1 MHPRNPYKTPP
12 DFKAMAI
19 AFPEFRKFVKQDITG
34 KVKLDF
40 SDPAALA
47 CLASTLFKK
56 DFGLVV
62 EVPPTGLIPTLPSR
76 LNYLLWVE
84 DLLSTL
90 PKQIN
95 ESADKKI
102 RGLDIGT
109 GATAVYPLLAS
120 KHLGWSMVGTEAS
133 LESLATAKANVARND
148 LDGKVRVEGAI
159 EGELLEAVV
168 MRESEQKFHFTMC
181 NPPFY
186 KPGEKAPEE
195 VVGKPK
201 EVEVAGGEVAFAKK
215 MVDESRA
222 LLDKVTIYTV
232 LLGHKSSVAEVKKVL
247 HTTSEV
253 TSLASTQFCQGKTMR
268 WGVAWTFVPGID
280 LRSVQ
285 SVKAKKSKE
294 KPFIWSIARKEKKER
309 NAGRTYGLLLA
320 PWLRDLEVETE
331 VGLSSQHLCTVKLT
345 ARKNTWVK
353 QRRKR
358 REEARTEKMEQA
370 EDLDPESALISEQQE
385 AVVVGG
391 GSRTNPVE
399 EGEGEVALK
408 CELAVRWRGGEDVQ
422 VEIVP
427 CHGGR
432 DAAHGLLQALKNRH
446 KAKEKNEHPEG

>member
-1 MHPRNPYKTPP
+1 
-12 DFKAMAI
+12 MAI
-19 AFPEFRKFVKQDITG
+19 AFSDFRKFVKQDITG

-47 CLASTLFKK
+47 CLAATLFKK
-56 DFGLVV
+56 DFDLVV

-90 PKQIN
+90 PNQAT
-95 ESADKKI
+95 ESANKEV

-109 GATAVYPLLAS
+109 GATAVYPLLAT
-120 KHLGWSMVGTEAS
+120 KHLGWSMIGTEAS
-133 LESLATAKANVARND
+133 PESLATAKANVARNNF
-148 LDGKVRVEGAI
+148 DGKVRIEGVE

-168 MRESEQKFHFTMC
+168 KRENYQKFHFTMC

-186 KPGEKAPEE
+186 RPGEKTPEE

-201 EVEVAGGEVAFAKK
+201 EVEVTGGEVAFAKK

-222 LLDKVTIYTV
+222 LLDKITIYTV

-247 HTTSEV
+247 HTTPEV

-294 KPFIWSIARKEKKER
+294 KPFVWSIPRKEKKER
-309 NAGRTYGLLLA
+309 NAGRTYGILLA
-320 PWLRDLEVETE
+320 PWLRDLQVETE

-345 ARKNTWVK
+345 ARKNTWSK

-358 REEARTEKMEQA
+358 REEARTEKMEVQ

-391 GSRTNPVE
+391 GNQTNHE
-399 EGEGEVALK
+399 EDDEIALK

-422 VEIVP
+422 VEMVP
-427 CHGGR
+427 CQGGR
-432 DAAHGLLQALKNRH
+432 DAVHGLLQALKNRH